1 MAQPV
6 WITPAGSLGTIP
18 EGIFYQQTLRAAS
31 APILTL
37 TCTATSATTNRIT
50 CNSTAGMYT
59 DLNVE
64 FTGTVFG
71 GIELGVRYFVLEV
84 VSATEFT
91 ITTTEFSTTPIALTT
106 SIGSMT
112 GLVTQH
118 VYYNL
123 TAGTLPQGI
132 QVSDNGLIVGVPQA
146 VASLQGVPFQ
156 VNRNVTSKFTI
167 RSYTRKL
174 VNGVLSVDRIADR
187 TFTLTVSGNDV
198 PEFTT
203 PYGSFG
209 INNTATFTGAISGTE
224 LTVSAI
230 TSGTIQNGMVLRGTD
245 IVPGTTIVNTGT
257 AVGGTGKYTVNISQN
272 NLGTTITGWV
282 GTYYDGDLVDLTF
295 GYTNLDPNET
305 IIVRLVGGELP
316 PGLTLSTDGRLY
328 GYIEPS
334 PDITKPPGYDE
345 TQIDTQPYDFVV
357 FAINKNYQFT
367 LEVTDGK
374 SSNLRTFQIYVYNKN
389 DLTADNTVITGDN
402 TFITADVNLE
412 RAPFLINAA
421 PSDLGRVRSDNY
433 FAYQFRA
440 NDYDT
445 VDLTYSISV
454 NEGEGLPPGL
464 TLDPTTGW
472 YYGFIPDQGLLEVT
486 YSFNIQ
492 VSQTDSPTVVSQL
505 YPFTLTIVGITDSE
519 CTWVTDS
526 ALGVLEN
533 GATSLLKVEA
543 VNRGGAVLSY
553 RLKSGAFNE
562 LPQGLT
568 LLPSGE
574 IAGRVTFNTF
584 AIDLGFTTFD
594 KSQSNITGISETT
607 FDSSFTFTVNAYAE
621 DPSQDVYK
629 VGSVT
634 VTDGGSG
641 YSGIN
646 LPTLEFSA
654 PVGATASKATAV
666 AVVQGGKITAVNITN
681 QGAGYYSP
689 ATLTVT
695 QGFGGSGAVLTP
707 VMEPYGARDAI
718 SVFKTFTIR
727 LTRAYNYPYQN
738 LFCVAMPPV
747 NDRILIDQLLTN
759 QEIFVPSYVYR
770 PDDPNFGVSTAVK
783 YEHAYGLAPDTID
796 TYVSSL
802 YLNHYW
808 KNLILGSIETA
819 QALDANGNVVYEVVY
834 SKIIDNLVNSAGESV
849 SKIVNLPYDIID
861 PADGSTVLA
870 QVYPNSLVN
879 MRDQV
884 IDVVGQ
890 ISTKLPLWM
899 TSKQTNGRVLG
910 FTPAW
915 VICYA
920 NPGRSKQIAYYISEY
935 FAQQL
940 NSVDFKVDRYVL
952 DRTLSRNWDT
962 ETQQWTPQGSLTT
975 FDYYNTTG
983 YIDRGTVECATNLAY
998 DDINYRTLDEINSL
1012 GGIDG
1017 LTWIDDGGVAPFGTK
1032 VTIRDGSR
1040 IIFVKQEGYSNY
1052 DTTDDAWQQYTFLY
1066 DTAESAAFT
1075 GTISGT
1081 TLTVTAVATGIL
1093 QVGMTILGT
1102 GITPSTTITAF
1113 DSGSGGTGT
1122 YTVDV
1127 SQTVPSTTITGQ
1139 IGFSPALAS
1148 KNFDASYTISDGYQ
1162 VECTAT
1168 ASGTDRITC
1177 SDTTNMIVG
1186 DYIWFTGDVFGDVV
1200 GFSNNNQI
1208 YCVFDKPSATEFRIA
1223 EIGATF
1229 KGSISGTTLTVTTA
1243 LTGTLAAGM
1252 TIIGTGITAN
1262 TTITELISAVG
1273 GVGTYT
1279 VSISQTVD
1287 LTAITATD
1295 SPPVQ
1300 LTSDTGDMSANWGN
1314 ARMDIYE
1321 ISIQPATA
1329 TDPAVVIL
1337 NPLQQ
1342 IAPNDY
1348 VAVTQGTTYATAQL
1362 YRPTTPGAGLTL
1374 INWQSLIVVITV
1386 IGNETTFDEG
1396 SMQFIAPVDMYD
1408 TSDALD
1414 KYLVFPKQN
1423 ILV

>member
-18 EGIFYQQTLRAAS
+18 EGIFYQQTLRATS
-31 APILTL
+31 APVLEV

-50 CNSTAGMYT
+50 CNSTAGMYP
-59 DLNVE
+59 DLNIQ

-71 GIELGVRYFVLEV
+71 GIELGVRYFVLDV
-84 VSATEFT
+84 VSATEFI
-91 ITTTEFSTTPIALTT
+91 ITATEFSTAPIALTT
-106 SIGSMT
+106 ATGSMA
-112 GLVTQH
+112 GIVTQH

-123 TAGTLPQGI
+123 IAGTLPQGI

-146 VASLQGVPFQ
+146 LASLQGVPFQ
-156 VNRNVTSKFTI
+156 VNRNITSKFTV
-167 RSYTRKL
+167 RSYTKKL
-174 VNGVLSVDRIADR
+174 VNGALTLDRIADR
-187 TFTLTVSGNDV
+187 TFTLTVSGNNV

-209 INNTATFTGAISGTE
+209 TNNTAVFTGAISGTE

-230 TSGTIQNGMVLRGTD
+230 TSGTIQNGMVIRGTD
-245 IVPGTTIVNTGT
+245 IVPGTTIVSTGT
-257 AVGGTGKYTVNISQN
+257 AGGGTGKYTVNISQS
-272 NLGTTITGWV
+272 NLGTTITGWIGV
-282 GTYYDGDLVDLTF
+282 YYDGELVDLTF
-295 GYTNLDPNET
+295 GYTNVDPNET
-305 IIVRLVGGELP
+305 ITVRLVGGELP
-316 PGLTLSTDGRLY
+316 PGLTLGTDGRLY
-328 GYIEPS
+328 GYIEPA
-334 PDITKPPGYDE
+334 PDVTRLPGYDV

-374 SSNLRTFQIYVYNKN
+374 SSNLRTFTIYVYNKS
-389 DLTADNTVITGDN
+389 DLTADNTTITSDN

-412 RAPFLINAA
+412 RAPFLINAE
-421 PSDLGRVRSDNY
+421 PQDLGRVRSDNY

-464 TLDPTTGW
+464 TLDPVTGW
-472 YYGFIPDQGLLEVT
+472 YYGYIPDQGLLEVT

-492 VSQTDSPTVVSQL
+492 VSQTDSPTVVSQQ

-519 CTWVTDS
+519 CTWITDS
-526 ALGVLEN
+526 SLGILEN

-543 VNRGGAVLSY
+543 VNRGGKPLTY

-584 AIDLGFTTFD
+584 AVDLGFTTFD

-621 DPSQDVYK
+621 DPSQNVYK

-634 VTDGGSG
+634 IDDGGSG
-641 YSGIN
+641 FSGIN

-654 PVGATASKATAV
+654 PVGSTAVKATAV
-666 AVVQGGKITAVNITN
+666 AVVTDGAITSVNLTN

-689 ATLTVT
+689 ATCVVT
-695 QGFGGSGAVLTP
+695 EGFGGSGAVLTP
-707 VMEPYGARDAI
+707 VMEISGARDAI

-727 LTRAYNYPYQN
+727 LVRAYNYPYQN
-738 LFCVAMPPV
+738 LFCVALPPV
-747 NDRILIDQLLTN
+747 NDRILIDQLLSD
-759 QEIFVPSYVYR
+759 QEIFVPEYVYR
-770 PDDPNFGVSTAVK
+770 PDDPNFGVSTSVK

-819 QALDANGNVVYEVVY
+819 QALDANGNVIYEVVY
-834 SKIIDNLVNSAGESV
+834 SKIVDDLVNSAGQSV
-849 SKIVNLPYDIID
+849 NKIVNLPYTIVD
-861 PADGSTVLA
+861 PADGSSVLA
-870 QVYPNSLVN
+870 QVYPNSLIN

-915 VICYA
+915 IICYA
-920 NPGRSKQIAYYISEY
+920 NPGRSQQIAYYISEY
-935 FAQQL
+935 FTQQL

-952 DRTLSRNWDT
+952 DRTLSRNWDPA
-962 ETQQWTPQGSLTT
+962 TQQWTPKGSLTT

-983 YIDRGTVECATNLAY
+983 YVDIGQVECATNLAY
-998 DDINYRTLDEINSL
+998 DDINYRTLDEINAL

-1017 LTWIDDGGVAPFGTK
+1017 QTWIDDGGVAPFDTK
-1032 VTIRDGSR
+1032 VIIRDGSR
-1040 IIFVKQEGYSNY
+1040 IIFVQQEGYFNY
-1052 DTTDDAWQQYTFLY
+1052 PDTDNAWQQYTSLY
-1066 DTAESAAFT
+1066 D
-1075 GTISGT
+1075 SG
-1081 TLTVTAVATGIL
+1081 
-1093 QVGMTILGT
+1093 
-1102 GITPSTTITAF
+1102 
-1113 DSGSGGTGT
+1113 
-1122 YTVDV
+1122 
-1127 SQTVPSTTITGQ
+1127 
-1139 IGFSPALAS
+1139 GFSPVLINDEVGS
-1148 KNFDASYTISDGYQ
+1148 FDSAYTIPGGYQ

-1168 ASGTDRITC
+1168 ASSTDRITC
-1177 SDTTNMIVG
+1177 SDTTDMTVG
-1186 DYIWFTGDVFGDVV
+1186 DVIWFTGEVFGDVV
-1200 GFSNNNQI
+1200 SFSNNNQI
-1208 YCVFDKPSATEFRIA
+1208 YCVYDKPSATQFRIA
-1223 EIGATF
+1223 EIDSTF
-1229 KGSISGTTLTVTTA
+1229 RGTISDTTLTVSDV
-1243 LTGTLAAGM
+1243 LLGKLAVGM
-1252 TIIGTGITAN
+1252 TIVGPGISAN
-1262 TTITELISAVG
+1262 TTITAFLAAVG
-1273 GVGTYT
+1273 GTGTYT
-1279 VSISQTVD
+1279 VSNSQTVS
-1287 LTAITATD
+1287 LSRMTATS

-1300 LTSDTGDMSANWGN
+1300 LTTDSGDMTANWGN
-1314 ARMDIYE
+1314 YRMDIYE

-1329 TDPAVVIL
+1329 TDPAVVL
-1337 NPLQQ
+1337 LSPLWQV
-1342 IAPNDY
+1342 APNDY
-1348 VAVTQGTTYATAQL
+1348 VQVTQGVTYNTAQL
-1362 YRPTTPGAGLTL
+1362 YRPTSPGAGLTL
-1374 INWQSLIVVITV
+1374 INWQSLITVITV
-1386 IGNETTFDEG
+1386 IGNETTFDKA

-1414 KYLVFPKQN
+1414 KYLVFPKAN

>member
-18 EGIFYQQTLRAAS
+18 EGIFYQQTLRATS
-31 APILTL
+31 DPILAV
-37 TCTATSATTNRIT
+37 TCTATSAATNRIT

-59 DLNVE
+59 DLNIE

-71 GIELGVRYFVLEV
+71 GIELGVRYFVLAV

-91 ITTTEFSTTPIALTT
+91 ITATEFSTAPVTLTT
-106 SIGSMT
+106 ATGSMA
-112 GLVTQH
+112 GSVTQH
-118 VYYNL
+118 IYYNL
-123 TAGTLPQGI
+123 IAGTLPQGI
-132 QVSDNGLIVGVPQA
+132 QISDNGLIVGVPQA

-167 RSYTRKL
+167 RSYTNKL
-174 VNGVLSVDRIADR
+174 VNGVLTLDRIADR
-187 TFTLTVSGNDV
+187 TFTLTISGNDV

-203 PYGSFG
+203 PYGSFAT
-209 INNTATFTGAISGTE
+209 NNTASFTGAISGTE

-230 TSGTIQNGMVLRGTD
+230 TAGTIQNGMVIRGTD
-245 IVPGTTIVNTGT
+245 IVPNTTIVDTGT
-257 AVGGTGKYTVNISQN
+257 AAGGTGKYTVNISQN
-272 NLGTTITGWV
+272 NLGTTITGWI

-295 GYTNLDPNET
+295 GYTNIDPNET
-305 IIVRLVGGELP
+305 ITVRLAGGELP
-316 PGLTLSTDGRLY
+316 PGLTLDTDGRLY
-328 GYIEPS
+328 GYIEPA
-334 PDITKPPGYDE
+334 PDVTRPPGYDE
-345 TQIDTQPYDFVV
+345 TQIDTLPYDFVV

-374 SSNLRTFQIYVYNKN
+374 NSNLRTFTIFVYNKS
-389 DLTADNTVITGDN
+389 DLTADNTTVTSDN

-412 RAPFLINAA
+412 RAPFLINAE

-492 VSQTDSPTVVSQL
+492 VSQTDTPTVVSQL

-519 CTWVTDS
+519 CTWITDS
-526 ALGVLEN
+526 NLGIIEN
-533 GATSLLKVEA
+533 GATSLLKVQA
-543 VNRGGAVLSY
+543 VNRGNAVLSY

-594 KSQSNITGISETT
+594 KSQSTITGISQTT
-607 FDSSFTFTVNAYAE
+607 FDSSYTFTVNAYAE

-634 VTDGGSG
+634 VDNGGSG

-646 LPTLEFSA
+646 LPILEFSS
-654 PVGATASKATAV
+654 PVGSTAEKAQAV
-666 AVVQGGKITAVNITN
+666 AVVTAGAITSVNLTN

-695 QGFGGSGAVLTP
+695 QGFGGTGAVLTP
-707 VMEPYGARDAI
+707 VMEVSSARDAI

-727 LTRAYNYPYQN
+727 IFREYNYPYQN
-738 LFCVAMPPV
+738 LFCVALPPV
-747 NDRILIDQLLTN
+747 NDRILIDQLLTD
-759 QEIFVPSYVYR
+759 QEIFVPEYVYR
-770 PDDPNFGVSTAVK
+770 SDDPNFGVSTSVK
-783 YEHAYGLAPDTID
+783 YEHAYGLAPETID

-819 QALDANGNVVYEVVY
+819 QALDADGNVVYEVVY
-834 SKIIDNLVNSAGESV
+834 SKIVDNLVNAAGQSV
-849 SKIVNLPYDIID
+849 SKILNLPYSITD
-861 PADGSTVLA
+861 PADGSSVLA
-870 QVYPNSLVN
+870 QVYPNSLIN

-899 TSKQTNGRVLG
+899 TSKQPNGRVLG

-920 NPGRSKQIAYYISEY
+920 NPGRSQQIAYYISEY

-983 YIDRGTVECATNLAY
+983 YVDLGLVECATNLAY
-998 DDINYRTLDEINSL
+998 DDINYRTLEDINAL

-1032 VTIRDGSR
+1032 VVIRDGTR
-1040 IIFVKQEGYSNY
+1040 IIFVKQEDYSNY
-1052 DTTDDAWQQYTFLY
+1052 TTTDNAWQQYTSLY
-1066 DTAESAAFT
+1066 D
-1075 GTISGT
+1075 SGGYSPV
-1081 TLTVTAVATGIL
+1081 LINDTVG
-1093 QVGMTILGT
+1093 
-1102 GITPSTTITAF
+1102 SF
-1113 DSGSGGTGT
+1113 DS
-1122 YTVDV
+1122 
-1127 SQTVPSTTITGQ
+1127 
-1139 IGFSPALAS
+1139 A
-1148 KNFDASYTISDGYQ
+1148 YTIPGGYQ
-1162 VECTAT
+1162 VQCTAT
-1168 ASGTDRITC
+1168 TAATDRITC
-1177 SDTTNMIVG
+1177 SDTTDMTVG
-1186 DYIWFTGDVFGDVV
+1186 DIVWFTGDVFGNVV

-1208 YCVFDKPSATEFRIA
+1208 YCVFDKPSVTQFRIA
-1223 EIGATF
+1223 EIAATF
-1229 KGSISGTTLTVTTA
+1229 KGTISGTTLTVSTVF
-1243 LTGTLAAGM
+1243 TGILDVGM
-1252 TIIGTGITAN
+1252 TIIGTGISAN
-1262 TTITELISAVG
+1262 TTITEFIVAVG
-1273 GVGTYT
+1273 GTGTYK
-1279 VSISQTVD
+1279 VSVSQTVS
-1287 LTAITATD
+1287 LANITATN
-1295 SPPVQ
+1295 SPPEQ
-1300 LTSDTGDMSANWGN
+1300 LTNDSGDMTVNWGN
-1314 ARMDIYE
+1314 ARMDIWE
-1321 ISIQPATA
+1321 ITIQPATA
-1329 TDPAVVIL
+1329 TDPAVVLL

-1342 IAPNDY
+1342 VAPNY
-1348 VAVTQGTTYATAQL
+1348 FVQVTQGTTYNTAQL
-1362 YRPTTPGAGLTL
+1362 YRPTAPGAGLTL
-1374 INWQSLIVVITV
+1374 INWQSLITVITV
-1386 IGNETTFDEG
+1386 IGNETTFDEA

-1408 TSDALD
+1408 TSDTLD
-1414 KYLVFPKQN
+1414 KYLVFPKAN